1 MKKKFTISKEQE
13 EIKENN
19 KIKSNESTVDLV
31 LEIDK
36 TEIGKIIIDSI
47 NKVQRQA
54 GTKLLRI

>member
-47 NKVQRQA
+47 NKVQRQG